1 MTSPRFRPATVRTN
15 GRAHK
20 WSKSKIT
27 VFHLFFSSCIFISLF
42 SYINQ
47 MDRSFLNVV
56 APPDILETDQ
66 WHHIIIYT
74 RTYRSHPAP
83 QQWQQTYGAS
93 HSWPLRVN
101 GCREV
106 LCQRRIYINV
116 IMLHYY
122 VYYTRDIIIII
133 IIIIWWSL
141 SLVYTTWYIGYYVK
155 LGRDRA
161 VTRHT
166 CIIYRYRDESAVR
179 NRKPS
184 LISVYARPA
193 AADLA

>member
-74 RTYRSHPAP
+74 RAYRSHPAP

-141 SLVYTTWYIGYYVK
+141 SCLRDTSAIMWNSVGIAPSRDTHALFIGTAMSPQFETENKV
-155 LGRDRA
+155 LFPFTHA
-161 VTRHT
+161 LLLQ
-166 CIIYRYRDESAVR
+166 I
-179 NRKPS
+179 
-184 LISVYARPA
+184 
-193 AADLA
+193 